1 MVENPPTNA
10 KHIGDTGSVLGS
22 ERSPGEKKGNGVLA
36 WKIPWTEEPG
46 GVQSIGSQRVR
57 HNWAHIHGSQ
67 TSRPVLP
74 TASFLFW
81 VSLHNVDDEIPITT
95 CVFKGFS
102 SGSLTRLNHFVYVMK
117 KSAKQLRSLFS
128 KPLKSESQPWSVLI
142 QACIFD
148 SVGLWASNIFTT

>member
-57 HNWAHIHGSQ
+57 HN
-67 TSRPVLP
+67 
-74 TASFLFW
+74 
-81 VSLHNVDDEIPITT
+81 
-95 CVFKGFS
+95 
-102 SGSLTRLNHFVYVMK
+102 
-117 KSAKQLRSLFS
+117 
-128 KPLKSESQPWSVLI
+128 
-142 QACIFD
+142 
-148 SVGLWASNIFTT
+148 